1 MAPTD
6 TLVAQAAPLDIAALR
21 SQFRDGKKALI
32 AHFLQSRA
40 TAPAAARLVK
50 ALTRHVDAAL
60 AALWAHAGLPASA
73 ALVAVGGYGRG
84 ELMPHSDVDVLVLLP
99 AKADTSPG
107 SPLKDR
113 LETFITA
120 CWDIGLEVGSS
131 VRNVAECVAEARA
144 DVTVQTAL
152 LESRLIVGARK
163 LFADFQR
170 ETAALMD
177 AKAFLRAKSP
187 EMHVLATSPIDATS
201 SAKQAGHAGE
211 VVPQVWT
218 YEKQMGPNLAGA
230 ATGQSFRALPWSA
243 AVCGA
248 PAAAHSPT

>member
-1 MAPTD
+1 MPAAAAVSA
-6 TLVAQAAPLDIAALR
+6 LAAPLDIAALR
-21 SQFRDGKKALI
+21 SRFRDGKKALI

-170 ETAALMD
+170 ETSALMMPRPSC
-177 AKAFLRAKSP
+177 APSRWKCTSATPSTRTRPTRWSP
-187 EMHVLATSPIDATS
+187 TA
-201 SAKQAGHAGE
+201 
-211 VVPQVWT
+211 
-218 YEKQMGPNLAGA
+218 
-230 ATGQSFRALPWSA
+230 RR
-243 AVCGA
+243 A
-248 PAAAHSPT
+248 PAACVTCRW